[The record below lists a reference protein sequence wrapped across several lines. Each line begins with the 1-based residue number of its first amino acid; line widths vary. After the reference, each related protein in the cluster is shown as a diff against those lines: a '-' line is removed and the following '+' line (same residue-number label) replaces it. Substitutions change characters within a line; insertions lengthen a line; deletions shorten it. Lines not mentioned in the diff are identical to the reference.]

1 MDMAAQYVVR
11 LRQEAAEALQA
22 TAGDR
27 TATQQQQL
35 EAALSLLGETQEAAV
50 AGLEVRRRWP
60 CPHAP
65 TPPRPFSLLVWWCA
79 QTALGNLFERA
90 WRSEL
95 RQALAD
101 AYRDSKFV
109 LTEDEYDAWR
119 TASDAQAAAV
129 VLAEV
134 ETGARVFKV
143 REYKKGEGCES
154 ARRARG
160 EGCGHGASDEDGF
173 GLD

>member
-65 TPPRPFSLLVWWCA
+65 TP
-79 QTALGNLFERA
+79 
-90 WRSEL
+90 
-95 RQALAD
+95 
-101 AYRDSKFV
+101 V
-109 LTEDEYDAWR
+109 LTPCL
-119 TASDAQAAAV
+119 
-129 VLAEV
+129 VLC
-134 ETGARVFKV
+134 TDGAGQLV
-143 REYKKGEGCES
+143 
-154 ARRARG
+154 
-160 EGCGHGASDEDGF
+160 
-173 GLD
+173 